1 MSSST
6 FHGLYDGLQQV
17 QNLLEYNCIKEKK
30 RIHFFSR
37 FERSEV
43 TFHSF
48 CLCTVLFTIKIDQIF
63 DYNVVDQY
71 RRIQLHFAFVH
82 GQFVVV
88 KKLE

>member
-1 MSSST
+1 M
-6 FHGLYDGLQQV
+6 
-17 QNLLEYNCIKEKK
+17 
-30 RIHFFSR
+30 
-37 FERSEV
+37 

-82 GQFVVV
+82 GQSVVV
-88 KKLE
+88 KFCRSGGLSDFRVKYPSEL